1 MKFCNQPHGRYI
13 SIEAAFIISQQN
25 STCACFELLY
35 KHTNVSNKLLLTPE
49 SHSVW

>member
-1 MKFCNQPHGRYI
+1 MKFCIQPHGRHI
-13 SIEAAFIISQQN
+13 LIEAAVIISPQH